1 MRTYVSLV
9 ARRNVMSPR
18 STLFQMAAKTGM
30 MLAALFAVTVLLAAI
45 PSHRAP
51 GPQISAQQESSSPAP
66 EADHGMDA
74 NAEKQSHCRKRL
86 ASASTVLLSRQRKR
100 HQ

>member
-1 MRTYVSLV
+1 
-9 ARRNVMSPR
+9 MSPR

-45 PSHRAP
+45 PSHHAP
-51 GPQISAQQESSSPAP
+51 APQISAQQESSSPAP
-66 EADHGMDA
+66 EADHRTDA
-74 NAEKQSHCRKRL
+74 NDEKQSHRRNRI
-86 ASASTVLLSRQRKR
+86 ASASTVLPSRQRKR